1 MTSVALYTPYWRN
14 MGGGEKY
21 LLAMASALATD
32 AEYRVSVLSDF
43 GVLDPDTLEHY
54 FSISLDRVQLQQAPA
69 AHIREPLGRA
79 DIAVVMAN
87 YRSMGL
93 PAART
98 VYVLQVPYP
107 AITVGTTLRT
117 AFRSSFRE
125 AGKDLLR
132 RRLLATCRK
141 ASAVFVYSDFV
152 RSALEEHHRLTT
164 TVLYPPIDDFAGPLR
179 KEEAILSVG
188 RIFRGPYNDKRYD
201 VLIEAFSALRRRH
214 PQSRWEYWIAG
225 TCAGDSASQ
234 AWLAELKKRAEGYP
248 VRFYVNAPYHTLA
261 ELYGRASLFWHA
273 AGYGVD
279 ERLHPE
285 RTEHFGMSPLEAMSA
300 RCIPLVVNAGGT
312 RETVEDG
319 VSGFLWSTTD
329 ELVSATSRLIETPA
343 LRASLGDGA
352 RRRFARFSRESFAG
366 TVTSRFRDLENPT
379 HSPNTT
385 MVSFA

>member
-1 MTSVALYTPYWRN
+1 MSFILFYTPHWQT

-21 LLAMASALATD
+21 LLAMAEALAAD
-32 AEYRVSVLSDF
+32 AGYRISLLS
-43 GVLDPDTLEHY
+43 GSGALDRHALESY
-54 FSISLDRVQLQQAPA
+54 FSISLDRIQLQHVPA
-69 AHIREPLGRA
+69 RRIRPTLRTA
-79 DIAVVMAN
+79 DIAVLMTN
-87 YRSMGL
+87 YRSLGL

-107 AITVGTTLRT
+107 AITAGTTLQT
-117 AFRSSFRE
+117 TFRGSFRE

-132 RRLLATCRK
+132 RRLLAACRK

-152 RSALEEHHRLTT
+152 RSALEEHHRLAT
-164 TVLYPPIDDFAGPLR
+164 TVLYPPIDDFAGTLP
-179 KEEAILSVG
+179 KEQAILSVG
-188 RIFRGPYNDKRYD
+188 RIFRGAYNDKRYD

-225 TCAGDSASQ
+225 TCADDSASQ

-329 ELVSATSRLIETPA
+329 ELVSATSRLIESPA